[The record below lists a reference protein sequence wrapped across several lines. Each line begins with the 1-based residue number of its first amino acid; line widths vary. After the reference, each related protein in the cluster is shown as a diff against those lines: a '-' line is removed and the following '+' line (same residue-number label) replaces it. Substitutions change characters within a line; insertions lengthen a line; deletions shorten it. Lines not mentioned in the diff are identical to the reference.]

1 MPSRGVSTLIAAG
14 IIALAGVI
22 AFVVGI
28 AFIDDPLDFEREVI
42 FTGSSGEI
50 KLKLGSSYSVYID
63 DAINCNTVSIS
74 VNDGV
79 FEYFSKNC
87 ERNDKIGEWKNVGGI
102 YIDTSGDY
110 TIDSDAQLRI
120 YEYEEYDVE
129 ASSIIGIIVGEGLC
143 CISFIMTI
151 VAIVLIIVDGNKQQI
166 VTVVSPNQMPLQYV
180 QPQNTQYVQPQN
192 TQYVQ
197 PQNTQYVTEQKNFFD
212 SNNLQGEK

>member
-22 AFVVGI
+22 AFIMGI
-28 AFIDDPLDFEREVI
+28 AFIDDPLDSEREVI

-63 DAINCNTVSIS
+63 DEINCNTVSIS

-151 VAIVLIIVDGNKQQI
+151 VAIVLILVDGNKQQI

-192 TQYVQ
+192 TQYV
-197 PQNTQYVTEQKNFFD
+197 TEQKNFFD

>member
-1 MPSRGVSTLIAAG
+1 MFEKDMPSRGVSTLIAAG

-22 AFVVGI
+22 AFVMGI
-28 AFIDDPLDFEREVI
+28 VLIDDPLDSDREVV

-50 KLKLGSSYSVYID
+50 ELKKSSSYYVYID
-63 DAINCNTVSIS
+63 DAISCNTVSIS

-87 ERNDKIGEWKNVGGI
+87 ERNEKIGEWKNVGGI

-120 YEYEEYDVE
+120 YEYEENDIE
-129 ASSIIGIIVGEGLC
+129 ASTIIGIVVGEGLC

-151 VAIVLIIVDGNKQQI
+151 VAIVLIIVDGNKQQV
-166 VTVVSPNQMPLQYV
+166 VTVVSSNQIPLQYM
-180 QPQNTQYVQPQN
+180 QPQNTQYVQPEN
-192 TQYVQ
+192 
-197 PQNTQYVTEQKNFFD
+197 NQYVTEQQNFFD
-212 SNNLQGEK
+212 SNNFQGEK

>member
-28 AFIDDPLDFEREVI
+28 AFIDDPLDSEREVI

-180 QPQNTQYVQPQN
+180 QPQNTQYV
-192 TQYVQ
+192 
-197 PQNTQYVTEQKNFFD
+197 TEQKNFFD

>member
-28 AFIDDPLDFEREVI
+28 AFIDDPLDYERKVI

-50 KLKLGSSYSVYID
+50 KLKPGSSYSVYID

-151 VAIVLIIVDGNKQQI
+151 VAIVLIIVDGNKQQV
-166 VTVVSPNQMPLQYV
+166 VTVVSPNQIPLQYM
-180 QPQNTQYVQPQN
+180 QPQNTQYVQPEN
-192 TQYVQ
+192 NQYVA
-197 PQNTQYVTEQKNFFD
+197 EQQNFFD
-212 SNNLQGEK
+212 SNNFQGEK